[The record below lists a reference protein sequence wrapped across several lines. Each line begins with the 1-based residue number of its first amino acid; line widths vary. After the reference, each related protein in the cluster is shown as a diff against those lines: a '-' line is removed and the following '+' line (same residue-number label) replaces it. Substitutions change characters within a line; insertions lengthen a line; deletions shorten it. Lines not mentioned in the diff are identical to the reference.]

1 VIITEPWGIISVIA
15 ASLAGHRRD
24 YPEASEA
31 VESMTVNLPDALGMS
46 EGETAE
52 FARWAHTNPEWKAAP
67 RPEDVQELLNDAW
80 HAMSDGGSNDEEHDA
95 LYALTD
101 WVAQLYDIKETES

>member
-1 VIITEPWGIISVIA
+1 MIITEPWKIVAVIA

-31 VESMTVNLPDALGMS
+31 VESITVNLPDALGMS
-46 EGETAE
+46 EGERAE
-52 FARWAHTNPEWKAAP
+52 FTRWVHTDPEWKAAP
-67 RPEDVQELLNDAW
+67 RPEDVQELLDDAW
-80 HAMSDGGSNDEEHDA
+80 HAMGDGGSNDEEHDA